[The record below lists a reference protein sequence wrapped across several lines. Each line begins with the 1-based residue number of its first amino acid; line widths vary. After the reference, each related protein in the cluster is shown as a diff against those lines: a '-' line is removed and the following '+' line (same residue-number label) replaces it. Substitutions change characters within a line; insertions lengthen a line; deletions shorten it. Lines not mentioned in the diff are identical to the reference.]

1 LLEAK
6 PELIVEE
13 ASQQAVKELVPKLL
27 RHGVDVAVLSV
38 GALLGRDTYREV
50 LEASRQSRASV
61 YIPSGTIAGIDAV
74 KALAN
79 VGVKRVVVRTYKNAQ
94 AFDRSTL
101 EKLGVR
107 GVRGRTMIYQ
117 GSGEEAVRL
126 FSANVNII
134 ATLALASGVIP
145 WVEIYAD
152 PDLERNIHEIEI
164 ESNASRIHIRVEN
177 VPHPQNP
184 RTSYL
189 AALSA
194 IQLLKQLT
202 TKTKINIGS

>member
-1 LLEAK
+1 MLEAK

-117 GSGEEAVRL
+117 GSEEAVKL
-126 FSANVNII
+126 FPANVNIV

-152 PDLERNIHEIEI
+152 PDLKRNIHEIEI

-177 VPHPQNP
+177 VPYPQ
-184 RTSYL
+184 TQEQ
-189 AALSA
+189 A
-194 IQLLKQLT
+194 T
-202 TKTKINIGS
+202 